1 MKTERTSLDKTVS
14 VLQIT
19 RTVNQKQK
27 HTYDKFNWV
36 NRCVTTIPT
45 EVRER

>member
-1 MKTERTSLDKTVS
+1 MKITSLDETINT
-14 VLQIT
+14 LRIT
-19 RTVNQKQK
+19 RTINQK
-27 HTYDKFNWV
+27 HTYRYKFNWV